1 MKYVYT
7 HCAVTLYTLNLRS
20 CRLAVGVAVIADSYA
35 LSTSLRMETT
45 NVQLQCA
52 ERCWA
57 WGWARC
63 ASLHGT
69 LYAAT
74 VPVPLVALVA
84 TQHAVDRTLGGWCVA
99 LALGTPLC
107 PLAH

>member
-1 MKYVYT
+1 M
-7 HCAVTLYTLNLRS
+7 TLYTLNLRS

-35 LSTSLRMETT
+35 LSTSLRVETT

-52 ERCWA
+52 E
-57 WGWARC
+57 AR
-63 ASLHGT
+63 ALLGVGPVAVRESARHA